1 MFMRLLM
8 LCSLIALSTN
18 LSAQAPPTGPK
29 ITSQTVSLTVTTA
42 AMPKPSLKYTL
53 LPSYDDLS
61 SGDALGSYLK
71 CFAEQSNLYF
81 SKEGNELFEK
91 SLNAKLADLP
101 EGSDTFGGR
110 SLQNA
115 DVGARLDHIDWISV
129 TPIKRDGI
137 NTLLPEVQ
145 WLRRVATALKIRA
158 RGQVKAGKFSES
170 VYTVQTIFA
179 FGRHLD
185 QHPTVIANTVAVA
198 IVSLAFQPLEEMA
211 EQAGS
216 PNLFW
221 AYAYLP
227 KPMIDYHR
235 GLEGERFILKY
246 EFSGFDDRN
255 VVWDDETTT
264 KAVLKL
270 QSFIQAITNQ
280 QETEEK
286 KIVRGWFQSKLNDS
300 KWLEGCRTRLIGWGY
315 DAAKVAKYPKEQLVL
330 HDVLRKY
337 DVLRDDFLKYSKLSN
352 VQYEALD
359 LKAPSTDDDEN
370 ILTNYLLQANFFIP
384 RFRIVTLRLSQRFA
398 LLQTVEAIRDYAA
411 QNDGKLPTALKDIKL
426 PLPLDPVNDKPL
438 EYTLKNGKATL
449 KGAIP
454 KLSTKDVAW
463 QEVIYEIQVKK

>member
-1 MFMRLLM
+1 
-8 LCSLIALSTN
+8 
-18 LSAQAPPTGPK
+18 
-29 ITSQTVSLTVTTA
+29 
-42 AMPKPSLKYTL
+42 
-53 LPSYDDLS
+53 
-61 SGDALGSYLK
+61 
-71 CFAEQSNLYF
+71 
-81 SKEGNELFEK
+81 
-91 SLNAKLADLP
+91 
-101 EGSDTFGGR
+101 
-110 SLQNA
+110 
-115 DVGARLDHIDWISV
+115 
-129 TPIKRDGI
+129 
-137 NTLLPEVQ
+137 
-145 WLRRVATALKIRA
+145 
-158 RGQVKAGKFSES
+158 
-170 VYTVQTIFA
+170 
-179 FGRHLD
+179 
-185 QHPTVIANTVAVA
+185 
-198 IVSLAFQPLEEMA
+198 
-211 EQAGS
+211 
-216 PNLFW
+216 
-221 AYAYLP
+221 
-227 KPMIDYHR
+227 
-235 GLEGERFILKY
+235 
-246 EFSGFDDRN
+246 
-255 VVWDDETTT
+255 
-264 KAVLKL
+264 
-270 QSFIQAITNQ
+270 
-280 QETEEK
+280 
-286 KIVRGWFQSKLNDS
+286 LNDS